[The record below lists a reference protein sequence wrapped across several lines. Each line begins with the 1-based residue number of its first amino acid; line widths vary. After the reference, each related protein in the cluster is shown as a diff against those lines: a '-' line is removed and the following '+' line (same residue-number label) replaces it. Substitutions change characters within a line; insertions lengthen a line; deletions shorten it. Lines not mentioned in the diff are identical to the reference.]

1 MEDGGKRW
9 GKVVNM
15 FLGEYRHTLDPK
27 GRVNLPTK
35 FRSALSQ
42 GIVVTRGVDRCL
54 FVYSKQ
60 AWERLAANLARL
72 PLTAEAG
79 RAFARLLLA
88 GAMDGVP
95 DGQGRVMLPEYLR
108 SYARIHR
115 RVVIAG
121 VYDRLEIWDA
131 GAWDAY
137 TRRTEQR
144 SEAIAETIGS
154 ITAT

>member
-1 MEDGGKRW
+1 
-9 GKVVNM
+9 M
-15 FLGEYRHTLDPK
+15 FLGEYRHTLDSK

-35 FRSALSQ
+35 FRNELSS
-42 GIVVTRGVDRCL
+42 GVVITRGVDRCL
-54 FVYSKQ
+54 FVYPRTT
-60 AWERLAANLARL
+60 WERLSANLARL
-72 PLTAEAG
+72 PLTAQAS

-88 GAMDGVP
+88 GAMDERP
-95 DGQGRVMLPEYLR
+95 DGQGRVTLPEYLR
-108 SYARIHR
+108 TYARLRKQVI
-115 RVVIAG
+115 IAG

-131 GAWDAY
+131 TAWGAY